1 MGSPRIRDEEDPY
14 EHLFTREEEEPRRDY
29 HRPPYKSR
37 RQREIEALTKTDA
50 AEQDVNLMA
59 RRWKNRRRMA
69 WLSLIVMFTMTGLV
83 FFTDL
88 VPNERMQVLKE
99 PLTWFY
105 FACISVVGA
114 YMGFT
119 TWASRK

>member
-1 MGSPRIRDEEDPY
+1 MGAPRLRDEDDPY
-14 EHLFTREEEEPRRDY
+14 NELFTKEENDLIYDRP
-29 HRPPYKSR
+29 HRSR
-37 RQREIEALTKTDA
+37 RNKDEVRHDA
-50 AEQDVNLMA
+50 SEDDIDTMR

-69 WLSLIVMFTMTGLV
+69 WLSLIAMFAMTGLV

-88 VPNERMQVLKE
+88 VPDDRMQVLKE

-105 FACISVVGA
+105 FSCISVVGA

>member
-1 MGSPRIRDEEDPY
+1 MGAPRLRDEDPVEELLDKDPDTRRRYEDDY
-14 EHLFTREEEEPRRDY
+14 DRPRR
-29 HRPPYKSR
+29 KS
-37 RQREIEALTKTDA
+37 KSSSSMDA
-50 AEQDVNLMA
+50 AEQDVGLMA
-59 RRWKNRRRMA
+59 KRWRNRRRMA
-69 WLSLIVMFTMTGLV
+69 WLSLIMMFAMTYMV
-83 FFTDL
+83 FFTDY
-88 VPNERMQVLKE
+88 VDVERMKVLKE

>member
-1 MGSPRIRDEEDPY
+1 MGAPRLRDEQDPY
-14 EHLFTREEEEPRRDY
+14 EELFTKED
-29 HRPPYKSR
+29 
-37 RQREIEALTKTDA
+37 REIIYDRPHRKRKEDVAKDPS
-50 AEQDVNLMA
+50 EDNIQDMR

-69 WLSLIVMFTMTGLV
+69 WLSLFAMFAMTYFV

-88 VPNERMQVLKE
+88 VDVERMKVLKE

-119 TWASRK
+119 TWASKK